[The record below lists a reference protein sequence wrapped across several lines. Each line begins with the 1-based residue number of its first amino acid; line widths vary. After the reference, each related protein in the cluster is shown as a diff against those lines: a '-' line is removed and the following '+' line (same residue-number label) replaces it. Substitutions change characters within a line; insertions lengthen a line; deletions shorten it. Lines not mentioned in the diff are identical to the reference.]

1 MKNLLKS
8 IDELPL
14 IVKII
19 FCIPMLDI
27 IWAIYRIIKGATE
40 SNVLLLVIGILCI
53 IPGAAFVWIVDLVT
67 TILYGKPILT

>member
-40 SNVLLLVIGILCI
+40 NNVLLLVVGILCI
-53 IPGAAFVWIVDLVT
+53 IPGAVFVWVVDLVT

>member
-14 IVKII
+14 LVKII

-40 SNVLLLVIGILCI
+40 NNVLLLVIGILCI
-53 IPGAAFVWIVDLVT
+53 VPGAVFVWVVDLVT

>member
-27 IWAIYRIIKGATE
+27 IWAVYRIIKGATE
-40 SNVLLLVIGILCI
+40 NNVLLLVVGILCI